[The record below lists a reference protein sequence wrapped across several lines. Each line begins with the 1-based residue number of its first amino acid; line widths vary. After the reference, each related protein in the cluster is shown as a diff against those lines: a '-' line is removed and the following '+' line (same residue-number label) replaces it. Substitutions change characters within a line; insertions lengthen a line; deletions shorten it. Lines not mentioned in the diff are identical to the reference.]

1 MGFSAHSL
9 ILVFEDKWCKYKP
22 RSPAALRADD
32 LMEISMTHT
41 SITDA
46 TIACRFRKLYTLHHY
61 LQHTRVYNVSICIIK
76 YSADILLILL
86 PNEFPR
92 FTSENGA
99 CASQYVFTN
108 ASVRKKFYPPNKHQ
122 LYLPMSF
129 VVFFTSFAVKIGKKK
144 CGATT
149 YLSW

>member
-1 MGFSAHSL
+1 MSSQKA
-9 ILVFEDKWCKYKP
+9 IYPTPPPNNICAYTP
-22 RSPAALRADD
+22 
-32 LMEISMTHT
+32 
-41 SITDA
+41 
-46 TIACRFRKLYTLHHY
+46 IAYIRYD
-61 LQHTRVYNVSICIIK
+61 
-76 YSADILLILL
+76 ADIRLILL

-99 CASQYVFTN
+99 RVSQYVFTN
-108 ASVRKKFYPPNKHQ
+108 ANVRKKSYPPNKHQ
-122 LYLPMSF
+122 SYLPMSF